1 MGYPDAER
9 ERKFHSDPGES
20 KQRIIMCGQR
30 WSGKT
35 SIIKVVFHKMSANE
49 TLFLGQT
56 NKVTCDDINNS
67 IFVQF
72 QLWDVPG
79 IYFLKLINHFQEVAN
94 SIGELNSTDRTIDSI
109 CSLLKGKGAN
119 APCLIYVIDARVWK
133 KENEEKGNEE
143 GKNVEHV
150 RI

>member
-9 ERKFHSDPGES
+9 KFHSANDPGENS
-20 KQRIIMCGQR
+20 QRIIMCGQR

-35 SIIKVVFHKMSANE
+35 SIIKVSLTLSTSCSYFQVVFHKMSANE
-49 TLFLGQT
+49 TLFLGVT

-79 IYFLKLINHFQEVAN
+79 TPLFDY
-94 SIGELNSTDRTIDSI
+94 
-109 CSLLKGKGAN
+109 
-119 APCLIYVIDARVWK
+119 CL
-133 KENEEKGNEE
+133 
-143 GKNVEHV
+143 
-150 RI
+150 

>member
-9 ERKFHSDPGES
+9 KGLNASWNESKFNEN

-56 NKVTCDDINNS
+56 VKVACDDINNS

-79 IYFLKLINHFQEVAN
+79 
-94 SIGELNSTDRTIDSI
+94 T
-109 CSLLKGKGAN
+109 
-119 APCLIYVIDARVWK
+119 
-133 KENEEKGNEE
+133 
-143 GKNVEHV
+143 
-150 RI
+150 